1 MYLGAKRALLRR
13 RLWTPFD
20 PGSGVIAFWDALT
33 PASITLNSGNVS
45 AWASLIGSYSLS
57 QGTAAAQPAYQ
68 ATGWDGVLPC
78 VTGDGAATNGDILSS
93 ASGPFGANLYALVW
107 AERGTQQDGAG
118 SSVRPLLT
126 SSNTSGGD
134 AWRVHVLRPTA
145 DGGQTQFVVDVSAV
159 GSVASTVTSFA
170 NGSKALLAAKR
181 TSGPTARLNGGAE
194 GSAGSFGATAGDTA
208 SAFELFG
215 HSAIAA
221 RRFAGKII
229 GAMVFENEPS
239 TLIRQK
245 AEGYGA
251 WRYNIPSKLPENHP
265 YRYEVPRVGF

>member
-107 AERGTQQDGAG
+107 AERGTQQDNSG
-118 SSVRPLLT
+118 SSHRPIIATAASNGGLLRYATVRRPT
-126 SSNTSGGD
+126 VDAGQTIFNVEESGG
-134 AWRVHVLRPTA
+134 T
-145 DGGQTQFVVDVSAV
+145 GSAV
-159 GSVASTVTSFA
+159 TPWA
-170 NGSKALLAAKR
+170 NGDKAILGCKF
-181 TSGPTARLNGGAE
+181 SGAPTARLNGGTE
-194 GSAGSFGATAGDTA
+194 GSAGTTGSETSSEF
-208 SAFELFG
+208 SLFG
-215 HSAIAA
+215 HTYSAA